1 MQFPASNR
9 LIVLRKNLYGILN
22 SPKRN
27 CESVREIEGAQQ
39 EKHAPLCVGVC
50 VCLDFSLDFQYDVGG
65 LLCRKAQERPKA
77 ERFKLIV

>member
-39 EKHAPLCVGVC
+39 ERGALSCVEVPLAAYFAASRRALG
-50 VCLDFSLDFQYDVGG
+50 SGMSS
-65 LLCRKAQERPKA
+65 
-77 ERFKLIV
+77 